1 MRPEA
6 SFTDVPE
13 AIEEI
18 RAGRMIVVVDDEDRE
33 NEGDLT
39 LAAEKVTPEA
49 INFMAKYGRGLVCLA
64 MTEERLEHLRIGPMT
79 AENTSQYGTAFCE
92 AIDAR
97 TGVTTGISAYDRA
110 RTIQVAI
117 DPATKPADLARPG
130 HVFPLRARK
139 GGVLVRA
146 GQTEAAVDLARL
158 AGMVPAGIICEIMK
172 DDGSMARVPD
182 LIGFCQEHGL
192 KMLTVAE
199 VIRYRMEHERYVHRV
214 GEALVDTRFGEF
226 RLIAYESEIDGG
238 ESHVALVKGE
248 MPQGDIEHNQAPVLV
263 RMHAHCLMG
272 DVFGATGCECHATL
286 EGSLR
291 RIAQEGGALI
301 YLHQTSQG
309 FSIEKVADRTALSF
323 HRGRKLPAL
332 FENERQ
338 IQREIGIGAQIL
350 SDLNLRRIRLLTNR
364 PKKVAALEGF
374 GIEIVEQVPVGLN
387 EVGLNEVKS

>member
-1 MRPEA
+1 MTPA
-6 SFTDVPE
+6 TSFCDVPS
-13 AIEEI
+13 ALEEI

-97 TGVTTGISAYDRA
+97 EGVTTGISAYDRA
-110 RTIQVAI
+110 RTIKVAI
-117 DPATKPADLARPG
+117 DPATRPADLARPG

-158 AGMVPAGIICEIMK
+158 AGMVPSGIICEIMK
-172 DDGSMARVPD
+172 DDGSMARITD
-182 LIGFCQEHGL
+182 LTEFCSTHQL

-199 VIRYRMEHERYVHRV
+199 LIRYRMAHERYVHRV
-214 GEALVDTRFGEF
+214 GEALIDTPYGEF
-226 RLIAYESEIDGG
+226 RLVAYESEVEGG
-238 ESHVALVKGE
+238 ESHIALTR
-248 MPQGDIEHNQAPVLV
+248 GDIEGSSEPVLV

-272 DVFGATGCECHATL
+272 DVFGSTACDCHASV
-286 EGSLR
+286 EGSMR
-291 RIAQEGGALI
+291 AIAQAQRGALI
-301 YLHQTSQG
+301 YLHQTSKG
-309 FSIEKVADRTALSF
+309 FSAEKIADKTLLSF
-323 HRGRKLPAL
+323 HRDRRLPAL
-332 FENERQ
+332 PESERKT
-338 IQREIGIGAQIL
+338 QREIGIGAQIL
-350 SDLNLRRIRLLTNR
+350 SDLGLSRIRLLTNHPR
-364 PKKVAALEGF
+364 RVAALEGF
-374 GIEIVEQVPVGLN
+374 GIEIIEHVPIPAVQAKAQN
-387 EVGLNEVKS
+387 RA

>member
-1 MRPEA
+1 MIHPA
-6 SFTDVPE
+6 FVDVPT

-18 RAGRMIVVVDDEDRE
+18 HAGRMIVVVDDEDRE
-33 NEGDLT
+33 NEGDIT

-49 INFMAKYGRGLVCLA
+49 INFMAKYGRGLVCLT
-64 MTEERLEHLRIGPMT
+64 MTEERLDHLRLGPMS

-97 TGVTTGISAYDRA
+97 VGVTTGISAFDRA
-110 RTIQVAI
+110 HTIKVAI
-117 DPATKPADLARPG
+117 DPATQASDLARPG

-146 GQTEAAVDLARL
+146 GQTEASVDLARL
-158 AGMVPAGIICEIMK
+158 AGLIPAGIICEIMK
-172 DDGSMARVPD
+172 DDGTMARVPD
-182 LIGFCQEHGL
+182 LIEFCQQHNM

-199 VIRYRMEHERYVHRV
+199 LIRYRMAHERYVHRV

-226 RLIAYESEIDGG
+226 RLIAYESEVEGG
-238 ESHVALVKGE
+238 ESHVALIKGE
-248 MPQGDIEHNQAPVLV
+248 IEGSAEPVLV

-291 RIAQEGGALI
+291 RIAQEGGGAVI
-301 YLHQTSQG
+301 YLHQTSKG
-309 FSIEKVADRTALSF
+309 FSIEKVGDRSALSF

-332 FENERQ
+332 LDNERHT
-338 IQREIGIGAQIL
+338 QREIGIGAQIL

-374 GIEIVEQVPVGLN
+374 GIEIVDQVPVELVRVERSKN
-387 EVGLNEVKS
+387 L